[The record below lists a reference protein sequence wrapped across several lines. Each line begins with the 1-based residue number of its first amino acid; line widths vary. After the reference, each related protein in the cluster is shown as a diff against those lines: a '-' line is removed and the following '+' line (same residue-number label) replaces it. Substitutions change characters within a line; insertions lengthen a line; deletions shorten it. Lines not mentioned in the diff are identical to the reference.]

1 MLITYSTYLLT
12 FYILCNNLT
21 TNILQVLE
29 KQLAAIRLQQ
39 ENAKTLKEEEARLME
54 EEKKQREA
62 EERHL
67 LQVNFVFLPG
77 FFRLT

>member
-1 MLITYSTYLLT
+1 M
-12 FYILCNNLT
+12 
-21 TNILQVLE
+21 LE

-67 LQVNFVFLPG
+67 LQVNFIFLLNICH
-77 FFRLT
+77 FLNSI

>member
-1 MLITYSTYLLT
+1 MLKTR
-12 FYILCNNLT
+12 
-21 TNILQVLE
+21 QVLE

-39 ENAKTLKEEEARLME
+39 ENAKTLKAEEARLME

-67 LQVNFVFLPG
+67 LQVFNLQSII
-77 FFRLT
+77 